1 MNKLVFFI
9 TAMALFTINSFA
21 ISGSSGESTAEKAVN
36 AEAAQ
41 EILNKMA
48 CKNKEPGEQAKDQ
61 TSGKMITC
69 PVPENNN

>member
-1 MNKLVFFI
+1 MNKLVYF
-9 TAMALFTINSFA
+9 TTTVALFMIHSYA

-36 AEAAQ
+36 AKPAQ

-48 CKNKEPGEQAKDQ
+48 CKNKEPGEQVKDQ

-69 PVPENNN
+69 PVPKK